1 MTSFMFLFE
10 EVAEQKRLVINSA
23 RNTAMK
29 QIQKTFSIQPVFPC
43 FFLSKSEVV
52 CISFCK
58 TADHPSKLFGYSV
71 SLHSPCQV
79 VLAGSKGFVSE
90 KLDDFMPHI
99 KSIES
104 IHIYLHV
111 FYLIFIIPVY
121 IHRRPGAPRKYIN
134 KGPSQNMTS
143 N

>member
-1 MTSFMFLFE
+1 MLGRLIVFSIHAGRSPKQYMTIYVCCFMFLFE

-29 QIQKTFSIQPVFPC
+29 QFQKTFSIKPVFPC

-58 TADHPSKLFGYSV
+58 TADHPSKLFGHSV
-71 SLHSPCQV
+71 SLHSPCQA
-79 VLAGSKGFVSE
+79 VLAGKGFVSE
-90 KLDDFMPHI
+90 KLDDVMPHI

-104 IHIYLHV
+104 IHIWLR
-111 FYLIFIIPVY
+111 L
-121 IHRRPGAPRKYIN
+121 K
-134 KGPSQNMTS
+134 M
-143 N
+143 